1 MFACRIKSKT
11 ENQRRA
17 EERRMRE
24 TAERQEP
31 ARGEGACET
40 LAQLKL
46 EERRGKKVKENQQR
60 NKECVRYGR
69 IPAPRAGPGVPGK
82 GGYFIPCRYVEA
94 LRARMR
100 EKIKLNNIDLPPL
113 CSCGPGFWDSHPD
126 TCANNCVFYK
136 NPKGR
141 SSRSWRGGASARIPG
156 CTGRNGTW
164 LEASAALGCCV
175 GMLLQIYPEGA
186 RRALCRLLRGR
197 PLPPSLQGAWGRPRQ
212 SASRFVARTCG

>member
-1 MFACRIKSKT
+1 M
-11 ENQRRA
+11 
-17 EERRMRE
+17 
-24 TAERQEP
+24 AERQEP

-46 EERRGKKVKENQQR
+46 EERRGKKAKENQQR

-82 GGYFIPCRYVEA
+82 GEYSIPCRYVEA

-113 CSCGPGFWDSHPD
+113 CSCGPGFWDSHPN

-141 SSRSWRGGASARIPG
+141 SSCSWRGGASARILG
-156 CTGRNGTW
+156 YTGRNGMW
-164 LEASAALGCCV
+164 LEASAALSCCV
-175 GMLLQIYPEGA
+175 EMLLQIYPGGGQSGA
-186 RRALCRLLRGR
+186 LPLVAKPTSSSVPSGSLGASSAKRQPLCSPEVWVGGE
-197 PLPPSLQGAWGRPRQ
+197 P
-212 SASRFVARTCG
+212 